1 MDASFKGVAIDSRFD
16 IEKYRAELQKMAD
29 KKLIEDGKKLAF
41 LCSPRQ
47 NFGQPPKEQWALQLK
62 EARAEWRKRH
72 PKPIVAS
79 N

>member
-1 MDASFKGVAIDSRFD
+1 
-16 IEKYRAELQKMAD
+16 MAD
-29 KKLIEDGKKLAF
+29 KKLIEDGNETGRSYALRGRTSAK
-41 LCSPRQ
+41 
-47 NFGQPPKEQWALQLK
+47 PPKEAMALQLK